1 MLEFGFDAAHPGGEA
16 PFAVVAP
23 GVAAFGGLADG
34 ESLISDAVGF
44 RAEFQP
50 FPLPPAFAGAP
61 RLIGAPAGR
70 RPPGSLVVGAKVAV
84 TLLAIVRLRRLR
96 RLRRSDVVMLGY
108 PVIGGITVAGI
119 VNAHP
124 HTVSAASV
132 TNCRQSTRLPVTD
145 TNTLGT
151 QSRA

>member
-23 GVAAFGGLADG
+23 GVAALGGLADG
-34 ESLISDAVGF
+34 ESLIGDAVGF

-61 RLIGAPAGR
+61 LLIGALADR
-70 RPPGSLVVGAKVAV
+70 RAPGSLVVGAKVAV
-84 TLLAIVRLRRLR
+84 TLLAVARLGRLS
-96 RLRRSDVVMLGY
+96 RSDVVMPGY
-108 PVIGGITVAGI
+108 PVIGGIAARGV
-119 VNAHP
+119 VNPHP

-151 QSRA
+151 RSRA

>member
-23 GVAAFGGLADG
+23 GVAALGSLADG

-70 RPPGSLVVGAKVAV
+70 RAPGSLVVGAKVAV
-84 TLLAIVRLRRLR
+84 TLLAIVRLR

-132 TNCRQSTRLPVTD
+132 TNCRQSTRWLVTD